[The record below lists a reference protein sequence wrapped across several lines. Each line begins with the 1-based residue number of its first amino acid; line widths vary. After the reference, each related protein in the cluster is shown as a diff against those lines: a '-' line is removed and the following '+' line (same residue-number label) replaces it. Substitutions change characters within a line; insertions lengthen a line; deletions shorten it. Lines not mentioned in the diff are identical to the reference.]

1 MNRKVAL
8 VAALLIL
15 ALLVTACGAEP
26 TATPAPTNTPLPPT
40 NTPVPPTNTPVPT
53 DTPLPTDTPAPTPTP
68 VPVSEMVDEAFRNK
82 VVGYAILYPQG
93 WQQSYDEEME
103 GDVFYSG
110 QEPIE
115 DVLYGDTI
123 PAVPL
128 VVILGGPLDTI
139 LSNAMED
146 VQDAEEMLRVFTA
159 SLGDVGSTE
168 LGEVQTI
175 TVGGETAALM
185 EAQWAQ
191 EGEPIAGGF
200 VAIHMEDRGFV
211 ILSAGQAEAWDSFAP
226 TFEAMLESMEI
237 FEPAVGPGLVTQEY
251 EGKHYNIL
259 YPEGWL
265 TYSVGNMTAFLD
277 SESTLE
283 EEVPSVPVVII
294 ESGPLDTL
302 SEGIV
307 AEALNAEEM
316 LQALA
321 TAQSDQGE
329 DFEVG
334 ELDRLSVAGEQAAMM
349 DFRWFEDEI
358 EVLDLVV
365 AIHKGDWG
373 IIIQAVGM
381 MDSWSAFFETYGE
394 MLDSLILMDGE
405 TSGETGGE
413 TPGEVDFTDP
423 ASVVEAVFTA
433 AQTEDFSVL
442 SSLCD
447 PLGDNDGDTQT
458 ICDITD
464 DHEDKDSFV
473 EYFAPGK
480 ISGEVVIDGDT
491 AQVPILFGPDGEQ
504 EETIILILRD
514 GKWYLYSF

>member
-1 MNRKVAL
+1 MNRKGTL

-15 ALLVTACGAEP
+15 VLLATACGAEP

-40 NTPVPPTNTPVPT
+40 NTSVPPTDTVVPPTDTPVPT
-53 DTPLPTDTPAPTPTP
+53 DTPLPTSTPAPTPTP
-68 VPVSEMVDEAFRNK
+68 IPVPEMVDEAFRNK
-82 VVGYAILYPQG
+82 VAGYAILYPQG
-93 WQQSYDEEME
+93 WQQSYDREME
-103 GDVFYSG
+103 GDVFYGS

-115 DVLYGDTI
+115 DVLHGDAV

-128 VVILGGPLDTI
+128 VLILSGPLDTI
-139 LSNAMED
+139 LSGAMED
-146 VQDAEEMLRVFTA
+146 VQDAKEMLLVFTA

-168 LGEVQTI
+168 LGEVQAI
-175 TVGGETAALM
+175 TVGGETAATM
-185 EAQWAQ
+185 EALWSQD
-191 EGEPIAGGF
+191 GVPIAGRF
-200 VAIHMEDRGFV
+200 VTIHLGDRGFV
-211 ILSAGQAEAWDSFAP
+211 ILSAGQAEGWSPFAP

-237 FEPAVGPGLVTQEY
+237 FEPAIGQALVTQEY
-251 EGKHYNIL
+251 EGKYYSIL

-265 TYSVGNMTAFLD
+265 TYSEGDMTAFLD
-277 SESTLE
+277 SESTMQ
-283 EEVPSVPVVII
+283 EEVPSVPVVLI

-302 SEGIV
+302 SEGRV
-307 AEALNAEEM
+307 AEASNAEEM

-321 TAQSDQGE
+321 AAQSEQGKE
-329 DFEVG
+329 FEIG
-334 ELDRLSVAGEQAAMM
+334 ELDRLSIAGEQAAMM
-349 DFRWFEDEI
+349 DIRWFEGETA
-358 EVLDLVV
+358 VLNLAV

-381 MDSWSAFFETYGE
+381 MDSWHAFAETYGE
-394 MLDSLILMDGE
+394 MLDSLILMDKE
-405 TSGETGGE
+405 A
-413 TPGEVDFTDP
+413 PGEVDLTDP

-447 PLGDNDGDTQT
+447 PRGDNDGDTQM

-464 DHEDKDSFV
+464 DHEDRDLFV

-480 ISGEVVIDGDT
+480 IYGEVVIDGDM
-491 AQVPILFGPDGEQ
+491 AQVPFLFGPDGDQ
-504 EETIILILRD
+504 EEAMILILRD